1 MTAYLPDQPDG
12 INDTLSSP
20 ISPDAYAEADKLYT
34 IPAKHGR
41 AVRLREGDALKVIT
55 PSGHQVCDFF
65 ALAAGSPFE
74 FLSMEHCRT
83 ALGRI
88 YINEGDT
95 LVTNRRRAIVTLE
108 EDTSPGVHDTLIA
121 ACDHTRYVE
130 LGCTSYHD
138 NCADNFRMALSAIG
152 LSAKHVPAPLNLW
165 MNIPVD
171 QTGGYAW
178 TPPAASAGDYIVMRA
193 RMDCLAVMSACPQDM
208 TAVNGK
214 DVPLGPLQFSVS
226 Q

>member
-1 MTAYLPDQPDG
+1 MTAYAPDQVDG
-12 INDTLSSP
+12 VNGTQSSP
-20 ISPDAYAEADKLYT
+20 ISEDGFGTPDTPYT
-34 IPAKHGR
+34 IPVREGR
-41 AVRLREGDALKVIT
+41 AVRLRAGDALKVIT

-65 ALAAGSPFE
+65 ALAAESQSE

-88 YINEGDT
+88 YIGQGDA

-121 ACDHTRYVE
+121 ACDHTRYAE
-130 LGCTSYHD
+130 LGCTTYHD

-152 LSAKHVPAPLNLW
+152 LTARHVPAPLNLW

-171 QTGGYAW
+171 ENGAYAW
-178 TPPAASAGDYIVMRA
+178 TPPAASPSDFVIMRA
-193 RMDCLAVMSACPQDM
+193 EMDCVAVMSACPQDI
-208 TAVNGK
+208 TAVNGEGA
-214 DVPLGPLQFSVS
+214 PLGPLQFSVS
-226 Q
+226 R